1 MRPSES
7 LVETLRIQALSAPST
22 SGVYLWKDVHGVVIY
37 VGKAKS
43 LRTRLTSY
51 FRCRHDPKTRVL
63 MSRAA
68 ALEYLQ
74 TQHEY
79 EALLLENTLIKKH
92 TPRYNICLKDGKT
105 YPLLKLTCEPFPR
118 IFRTR
123 QFCQDGARYFGPFP
137 DVQILDSF
145 LKLILRTY
153 KIRTCTTLRKRKNP
167 CLYYHLKRCDAPC
180 CGWVSPRT
188 YQKDIHEITLLLEGN
203 IDATVAR
210 LEKRMKRAVRQ
221 EAFEAAARIRDDIQA
236 IRCIT
241 HKSLVQDMDERAR
254 DYIAWSSTGAIVTF
268 AVLRMR
274 GGKLNGREL
283 FRTRS
288 LKNEEE
294 ILSEFLITYYSDHT
308 IPPHLFVHSSAGLAE
323 HWLSHKAGTQCTV
336 TLIPLHTFPTPQ
348 TPSSTVTTNA
358 PTLAASQNSNAV
370 QDSGLR
376 SCSETSTMHTLQKA
390 HDACTASEGTRENT
404 PHESAHTPHH
414 RAILA
419 MAQLNAHED
428 ITRYLKNRGADDA
441 LKELQKQ
448 LHLARIPTLIEGFDI
463 SHLGG
468 KYTVASLICF
478 KNGAP
483 DTKNYRLFNLRA
495 HDTRIDDFA
504 SMREAIARRYTHT
517 PEGYTLPDL
526 ILVDGGIGH
535 VSAAQHVLDALGL
548 SIPLVGLAKRAEE
561 LFIPNSPT
569 PLVLDRRNPALHML
583 QRIRDE
589 AHRFAITRNR
599 HLRTKKELVLS
610 FERLPHVGKVR
621 AHRLLA
627 HFGSFRSLQSA
638 TPQDIATAIHIPL
651 TQAHTILHAAT
662 RSTTAPVR
670 EEYKEH
676 EHDPQGESPGPG
688 RKTD

>member
-308 IPPHLFVHSSAGLAE
+308 
-323 HWLSHKAGTQCTV
+323 
-336 TLIPLHTFPTPQ
+336 
-348 TPSSTVTTNA
+348 
-358 PTLAASQNSNAV
+358 
-370 QDSGLR
+370 
-376 SCSETSTMHTLQKA
+376 
-390 HDACTASEGTRENT
+390 
-404 PHESAHTPHH
+404 
-414 RAILA
+414 
-419 MAQLNAHED
+419 
-428 ITRYLKNRGADDA
+428 
-441 LKELQKQ
+441 
-448 LHLARIPTLIEGFDI
+448 
-463 SHLGG
+463 
-468 KYTVASLICF
+468 
-478 KNGAP
+478 
-483 DTKNYRLFNLRA
+483 
-495 HDTRIDDFA
+495 
-504 SMREAIARRYTHT
+504 
-517 PEGYTLPDL
+517 
-526 ILVDGGIGH
+526 
-535 VSAAQHVLDALGL
+535 
-548 SIPLVGLAKRAEE
+548 
-561 LFIPNSPT
+561 
-569 PLVLDRRNPALHML
+569 
-583 QRIRDE
+583 
-589 AHRFAITRNR
+589 
-599 HLRTKKELVLS
+599 
-610 FERLPHVGKVR
+610 
-621 AHRLLA
+621 
-627 HFGSFRSLQSA
+627 
-638 TPQDIATAIHIPL
+638 
-651 TQAHTILHAAT
+651 
-662 RSTTAPVR
+662 
-670 EEYKEH
+670 
-676 EHDPQGESPGPG
+676 
-688 RKTD
+688 